1 MRQGL
6 LQQTGWFMTL
16 KITEVH
22 FLVNVSNVYFLKPR
36 AQLKSLLAYPRT
48 DDGGYHLSSV
58 LGQQRGGMP
67 GQ

>member
-1 MRQGL
+1 
-6 LQQTGWFMTL
+6 MTL

-22 FLVNVSNVYFLKPR
+22 FLVNVSNVYFLKRR

-58 LGQQRGGMP
+58 SGQQRGGMP